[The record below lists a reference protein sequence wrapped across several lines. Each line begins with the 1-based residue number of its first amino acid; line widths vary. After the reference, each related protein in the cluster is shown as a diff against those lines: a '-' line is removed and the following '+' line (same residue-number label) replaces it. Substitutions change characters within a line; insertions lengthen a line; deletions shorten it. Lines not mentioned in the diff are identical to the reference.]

1 MPASSPSDRSSPGS
15 LGTETTPAS
24 GLDAL
29 ENSREARRRHQSQ
42 LAARRQSWIDRNAYY
57 YGHVRRALR
66 FIVEPGKR
74 VLNIRC
80 QTGHLLDAVEP
91 SYGVG
96 VEISQALVD
105 VARAR
110 YPRFTFLQSD
120 PESLETAGPFDYVLV
135 NDLCDTVDVLASLR
149 RLTPLCEAHT
159 RVLVYSYNRLW
170 QPALEWAEALGLRM
184 QVLEPNWL
192 SEHDVRGLLALAG
205 FNTLRTYRLILVPR
219 KIPLLSEFCNRV
231 LARMPVLSRLC
242 LVSVIVARR
251 EPQPVPPESV
261 SVSVV
266 VPCRNERGNIASAVE
281 RIPELGRHTEIVFC
295 DDRST
300 DGTADEIRRLR
311 EQYPRRD
318 IRLVEGPAISKARN
332 VWTGFRASRGD
343 ILVILDGDLTVRP
356 EELPQFIL
364 ALTERRA
371 EFVNGSR
378 LVYPLPKAAMKFTN
392 MVANKMFS
400 HLFSYLLDQHVKDTL
415 CGTKALWRRDWER
428 IEPLVGSWGVEDRWG
443 DYELLFGASRRQ
455 LAIVDMPVHY
465 RERVY
470 GVSKMI
476 SVVENG
482 LIMLRMCLAAGLR
495 LRGGY

>member
-1 MPASSPSDRSSPGS
+1 
-15 LGTETTPAS
+15 
-24 GLDAL
+24 
-29 ENSREARRRHQSQ
+29 
-42 LAARRQSWIDRNAYY
+42 
-57 YGHVRRALR
+57 
-66 FIVEPGKR
+66 
-74 VLNIRC
+74 
-80 QTGHLLDAVEP
+80 
-91 SYGVG
+91 
-96 VEISQALVD
+96 
-105 VARAR
+105 
-110 YPRFTFLQSD
+110 
-120 PESLETAGPFDYVLV
+120 
-135 NDLCDTVDVLASLR
+135 
-149 RLTPLCEAHT
+149 
-159 RVLVYSYNRLW
+159 
-170 QPALEWAEALGLRM
+170 
-184 QVLEPNWL
+184 
-192 SEHDVRGLLALAG
+192 
-205 FNTLRTYRLILVPR
+205 
-219 KIPLLSEFCNRV
+219 
-231 LARMPVLSRLC
+231 
-242 LVSVIVARR
+242 
-251 EPQPVPPESV
+251 
-261 SVSVV
+261 
-266 VPCRNERGNIASAVE
+266 
-281 RIPELGRHTEIVFC
+281 
-295 DDRST
+295 
-300 DGTADEIRRLR
+300 
-311 EQYPRRD
+311 
-318 IRLVEGPAISKARN
+318 LVEGPGISKARN

-400 HLFSYLLDQHVKDTL
+400 RLFSYLLDQHVKDTL